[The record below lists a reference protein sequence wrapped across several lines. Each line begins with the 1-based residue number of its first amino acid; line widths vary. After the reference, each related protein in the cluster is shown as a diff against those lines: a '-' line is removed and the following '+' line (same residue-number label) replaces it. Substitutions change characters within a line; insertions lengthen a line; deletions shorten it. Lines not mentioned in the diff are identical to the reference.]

1 MKNKEIRE
9 ILMNNE
15 VVFTVKGITEY
26 GVIEKSMAFNNE
38 GVPVGKKWGKVQKKL
53 RTKSYEG
60 GVKSIWEED
69 GWHGMNINK
78 FGPTCV
84 TLYTYDILG
93 KKSVGKIKYEDI
105 TIIEE

>member
-26 GVIEKSMAFNNE
+26 GKNEEDTWCQIPKRFKTRSYKEE
-38 GVPVGKKWGKVQKKL
+38 GV
-53 RTKSYEG
+53 TSIYE
-60 GVKSIWEED
+60 EL

-84 TLYTYDILG
+84 TLYTFDILG
-93 KKSVGKIKYEDI
+93 KKSVGKIKYEDV